1 MVTLLFLFWNI
12 CYASKPVN
20 FKNFILALVTSSSWG
35 SSFLM
40 IKYSLEELNPSDI
53 AIYRILIGALF
64 INIFVRAKENIIKTD
79 NVKIFIISFF
89 WMALPFYMFG
99 IAEQT
104 ITSSLAGLINGST
117 PIFVAFIAVI
127 FYKLKVTKIQILYI
141 FTGFI
146 GVGLISLSEGIS
158 DLSFDIGFIYAL
170 IASISYGIAV
180 NMVEPLIKKYDSL
193 IVIKMVI
200 RYALLI
206 SLLMLGPTASFKLPT
221 AGVSL
226 IPMLVLGIGSTGI
239 AFLTYYKLLES
250 VGRIS
255 SSFIVYM
262 IPIFSIYFG
271 YQFLNEITNSIQF
284 LGIGVILTSA
294 FLYSR
299 T

>member
-1 MVTLLFLFWNI
+1 MIRELVLDTETTGLDYEKGHRIVEIGIVELENHLPTGSYFH
-12 CYASKPVN
+12 CY
-20 FKNFILALVTSSSWG
+20 
-35 SSFLM
+35 
-40 IKYSLEELNPSDI
+40 LNPERDSDKRAQEVHGLTREFLNDKPKFSEI
-53 AIYRILIGALF
+53 ADKFMDYLADS
-64 INIFVRAKENIIKTD
+64 KIIIH
-79 NVKIFIISFF
+79 N
-89 WMALPFYMFG
+89 A
-99 IAEQT
+99 
-104 ITSSLAGLINGST
+104 
-117 PIFVAFIAVI
+117 
-127 FYKLKVTKIQILYI
+127 
-141 FTGFI
+141 
-146 GVGLISLSEGIS
+146 
-158 DLSFDIGFIYAL
+158 SFDIGFIYAL

-226 IPMLVLGIGSTGI
+226 IPMLILGIGSTGI

>member
-1 MVTLLFLFWNI
+1 M
-12 CYASKPVN
+12 N
-20 FKNFILALVTSSSWG
+20 FKNFILALVTSSIWG

-89 WMALPFYMFG
+89 WMALPFYMFC

-221 AGVSL
+221 VEVSL
-226 IPMLVLGIGSTGI
+226 IPMLILGIGSTGI

>member
-1 MVTLLFLFWNI
+1 M
-12 CYASKPVN
+12 N
-20 FKNFILALVTSSSWG
+20 FKNFILALVTSSIWG

-180 NMVEPLIKKYDSL
+180 KMVEPLIKKYDSL

-206 SLLMLGPTASFKLPT
+206 SLLMLGPSASFKLPT
-221 AGVSL
+221 VEVSL
-226 IPMLVLGIGSTGI
+226 IPMLILGIGSTGI

>member
-1 MVTLLFLFWNI
+1 M
-12 CYASKPVN
+12 N
-20 FKNFILALVTSSSWG
+20 FKNFILALVTSSIWG

-64 INIFVRAKENIIKTD
+64 INIFVRAKEKILKTD
-79 NVKIFIISFF
+79 NVRIFIISFF

-193 IVIKMVI
+193 IVIKIVI

>member
-1 MVTLLFLFWNI
+1 M
-12 CYASKPVN
+12 N
-20 FKNFILALVTSSSWG
+20 FKNLLLAFVTSSIWG

-64 INIFVRAKENIIKTD
+64 INIFFRAKENIDKTD
-79 NVKIFIISFF
+79 NIKIFIISFF

-117 PIFVAFIAVI
+117 PIFVAFIAVV
-127 FYKLKVTKIQILYI
+127 FYKLKVTKIQVLYI

-146 GVGLISLSEGIS
+146 GVGLISLSGGIN
-158 DLSFDIGFIYAL
+158 DVSFEIGFLYAL

-180 NMVEPLIKKYDSL
+180 NMVEPLIQKYDSL

-200 RYALLI
+200 RYAFVI
-206 SLLMLGPTASFKLPT
+206 SLIMLGPTASFKLPT
-221 AGVSL
+221 VEVSL
-226 IPMLVLGIGSTGI
+226 IPMLILGIGGTGI

-255 SSFIVYM
+255 SSFVVYM
-262 IPIFSIYFG
+262 IPIFSIFFG

-284 LGIGVILTSA
+284 IGIGVILCSA

>member
-1 MVTLLFLFWNI
+1 
-12 CYASKPVN
+12 VN
-20 FKNFILALVTSSSWG
+20 FKNFLLAFVTSSIWG

-64 INIFVRAKENIIKTD
+64 INIFVRAKENIVKTD
-79 NVKIFIISFF
+79 NIKIFIISFF

-117 PIFVAFIAVI
+117 PIFVAFIAVV
-127 FYKLKVTKIQILYI
+127 FYKLNVTKIQVLYI

-146 GVGLISLSEGIS
+146 GVGLISLSGGIN
-158 DLSFDIGFIYAL
+158 DVSFEIGFLYAL

-180 NMVEPLIKKYDSL
+180 NMVEPLIQKYDSL

-200 RYALLI
+200 RYAFVI
-206 SLLMLGPTASFKLPT
+206 SLIMLGPTASFKLPT
-221 AGVSL
+221 VEVSL
-226 IPMLVLGIGSTGI
+226 IPMLILGIGGTGI

-262 IPIFSIYFG
+262 IPIFSIFFG

-284 LGIGVILTSA
+284 IGIGVILCSA

>member
-1 MVTLLFLFWNI
+1 M
-12 CYASKPVN
+12 S
-20 FKNFILALVTSSSWG
+20 FKNFLLALVTSSIWG

-64 INIFVRAKENIIKTD
+64 INIFVRAREDIVKTD
-79 NVKIFIISFF
+79 NIKIFIISFF

-117 PIFVAFIAVI
+117 PIFVAFIAVV
-127 FYKLKVTKIQILYI
+127 FYKLKVTKIQVLYI

-146 GVGLISLSEGIS
+146 GVGLISLSEGIN
-158 DLSFDIGFIYAL
+158 DLSFDIGFLYAL
-170 IASISYGIAV
+170 IASVSYGIAV

-206 SLLMLGPTASFKLPT
+206 SLIMLGPSASFKLPT
-221 AGVSL
+221 VEVSL
-226 IPMLVLGIGSTGI
+226 VPMLILGIGGTGI

-262 IPIFSIYFG
+262 IPIFSIFFG

-284 LGIGVILTSA
+284 VGIGVILSSA

>member
-1 MVTLLFLFWNI
+1 M
-12 CYASKPVN
+12 N
-20 FKNFILALVTSSSWG
+20 FKNFVLALVTSSIWG

-104 ITSSLAGLINGST
+104 ITSSLAGLIYGST

-158 DLSFDIGFIYAL
+158 DLSIDIGFIYAL

-226 IPMLVLGIGSTGI
+226 IPMLILGIGSTGI

>member
-1 MVTLLFLFWNI
+1 M
-12 CYASKPVN
+12 N
-20 FKNFILALVTSSSWG
+20 FKNFLLALVTSSIWG

-64 INIFVRAKENIIKTD
+64 INIFVRAREDIVKTD
-79 NVKIFIISFF
+79 NIKIFIISFF

-117 PIFVAFIAVI
+117 PIFVAFIAVV
-127 FYKLKVTKIQILYI
+127 FYKLKVTKLQVLYI

-146 GVGLISLSEGIS
+146 GVGLISLSEGIN
-158 DLSFDIGFIYAL
+158 DLSFDIGFLYAL
-170 IASISYGIAV
+170 IASVSYGIAV

-206 SLLMLGPTASFKLPT
+206 SLIMLGPSASFKLPT
-221 AGVSL
+221 VEVSL
-226 IPMLVLGIGSTGI
+226 VPMLILGIGGTGI

-262 IPIFSIYFG
+262 IPIFSIFFG

-284 LGIGVILTSA
+284 VGIGVILSSA

>member
-1 MVTLLFLFWNI
+1 M
-12 CYASKPVN
+12 N
-20 FKNFILALVTSSSWG
+20 FKNFILALVTSSIWG

-193 IVIKMVI
+193 IVIKIVI

>member
-1 MVTLLFLFWNI
+1 M
-12 CYASKPVN
+12 N
-20 FKNFILALVTSSSWG
+20 FKNFILALVTSSIWG

-64 INIFVRAKENIIKTD
+64 INIFVRAKENILKTD

-226 IPMLVLGIGSTGI
+226 IPMLILGIGSTGI

>member
-1 MVTLLFLFWNI
+1 M
-12 CYASKPVN
+12 N
-20 FKNFILALVTSSSWG
+20 FKNFLLAFVTSSIWG

-64 INIFVRAKENIIKTD
+64 INIFVRAKENIVKTD

-117 PIFVAFIAVI
+117 PIFVAFIAVV
-127 FYKLKVTKIQILYI
+127 FYKLKVTKIQLLYI

-146 GVGLISLSEGIS
+146 GVGLISLSGGIN
-158 DLSFDIGFIYAL
+158 DVSFEIGFLYAL

-180 NMVEPLIKKYDSL
+180 NMVEPLIQKYDSL

-200 RYALLI
+200 RYAFLI
-206 SLLMLGPTASFKLPT
+206 SLIMLGPTASFKLPT
-221 AGVSL
+221 VEVSL
-226 IPMLVLGIGSTGI
+226 IPMLILGIGGTGI

-255 SSFIVYM
+255 SSFVVYM
-262 IPIFSIYFG
+262 IPIFSIFFG

-284 LGIGVILTSA
+284 IGIGVILCSA

>member
-1 MVTLLFLFWNI
+1 M
-12 CYASKPVN
+12 N
-20 FKNFILALVTSSSWG
+20 FKNFILALVTSSIWG

-64 INIFVRAKENIIKTD
+64 INIFVRAKENIIITD

-117 PIFVAFIAVI
+117 PIFVAFIAVV
-127 FYKLKVTKIQILYI
+127 FYKLKVTKIQVLYI

-146 GVGLISLSEGIS
+146 GVGLISLSGGIN
-158 DLSFDIGFIYAL
+158 DVSFEIGFLYAL

-180 NMVEPLIKKYDSL
+180 NMVEPLIQKYDSL

-200 RYALLI
+200 RYAFVI
-206 SLLMLGPTASFKLPT
+206 SLIMLGPTASFKLPT
-221 AGVSL
+221 VEVSL
-226 IPMLVLGIGSTGI
+226 IPMLILGIGGTGI

-255 SSFIVYM
+255 SSFVVYM
-262 IPIFSIYFG
+262 IPIFSIFFG

-284 LGIGVILTSA
+284 IGIGVILCSA

>member
-1 MVTLLFLFWNI
+1 
-12 CYASKPVN
+12 VN
-20 FKNFILALVTSSSWG
+20 FKNFILALVTSSIWG

-64 INIFVRAKENIIKTD
+64 INIFVRAKENILKTD
-79 NVKIFIISFF
+79 NVRIFIISFF

>member
-1 MVTLLFLFWNI
+1 M
-12 CYASKPVN
+12 N
-20 FKNFILALVTSSSWG
+20 FKNFILALVTSSIWG

>member
-1 MVTLLFLFWNI
+1 M
-12 CYASKPVN
+12 S
-20 FKNFILALVTSSSWG
+20 FKNFLLALVTSSIWG

-64 INIFVRAKENIIKTD
+64 INIFVRAKENIIKID

-117 PIFVAFIAVI
+117 PIFVALIAVI
-127 FYKLKVTKIQILYI
+127 FYKLKVTKIQVLYI

-146 GVGLISLSEGIS
+146 GVGLISLSEGINNV
-158 DLSFDIGFIYAL
+158 SFDVGFLYAL

-193 IVIKMVI
+193 IIIKMVI
-200 RYALLI
+200 RYAFLI
-206 SLLMLGPTASFKLPT
+206 SLIMFGPTASFKLPT
-221 AGVSL
+221 VEISL
-226 IPMLVLGIGSTGI
+226 IPMLILGIGGTGI

-262 IPIFSIYFG
+262 IPIFSIFFG

-284 LGIGVILTSA
+284 IGIGVILSSA

>member
-1 MVTLLFLFWNI
+1 M
-12 CYASKPVN
+12 S
-20 FKNFILALVTSSSWG
+20 FKNFLLALVTSSIWG

-64 INIFVRAKENIIKTD
+64 INIFVRAREDIVKTD
-79 NVKIFIISFF
+79 NIKIFIISFF

-117 PIFVAFIAVI
+117 PIFVAFIAVV
-127 FYKLKVTKIQILYI
+127 FYKLKVTKLQVLYI

-146 GVGLISLSEGIS
+146 GVGLISLSEGIN
-158 DLSFDIGFIYAL
+158 DLSFDIGFLYAL
-170 IASISYGIAV
+170 IASVSYGIAV

-206 SLLMLGPTASFKLPT
+206 SLIMLGPSASFKLPT
-221 AGVSL
+221 VEVSL
-226 IPMLVLGIGSTGI
+226 VPMLILGIGGTGI

-262 IPIFSIYFG
+262 IPIFSIFFG

-284 LGIGVILTSA
+284 VGIGVILSSA

>member
-1 MVTLLFLFWNI
+1 M
-12 CYASKPVN
+12 N
-20 FKNFILALVTSSSWG
+20 FKNFLLALVTSSIWG

-64 INIFVRAKENIIKTD
+64 INIFVRAKENIVKAD
-79 NVKIFIISFF
+79 HLKIFIISFF

-117 PIFVAFIAVI
+117 PIFVAFIAVV

-146 GVGLISLSEGIS
+146 GVGLISLSEGIG
-158 DLSFDIGFIYAL
+158 DISFEIGFLYAL

-193 IVIKMVI
+193 IVIKIVI
-200 RYALLI
+200 RYALLL
-206 SLLMLGPTASFKLPT
+206 SLIMLGATASFKIPT
-221 AGVSL
+221 VEVSL
-226 IPMLVLGIGSTGI
+226 IPMLILGIGGTGI

-262 IPIFSIYFG
+262 IPIFSIFFG

-284 LGIGVILTSA
+284 IGMGVILSSA